1 MVDDRGY
8 RESASDVERPGIR
21 GGDQFKRKILVAE
34 QPMLARAKQMTPEQ
48 IALDSSAAA
57 EMLFNKRAGVN

>member
-1 MVDDRGY
+1 
-8 RESASDVERPGIR
+8 
-21 GGDQFKRKILVAE
+21 
-34 QPMLARAKQMTPEQ
+34 MLARAKQMTPEQ